1 MLAGLDELPAS
12 DAAVSA
18 IEGGAVSDASARDGA
33 DVRPPTVCDVEP
45 SWGPGPVV
53 GAPSWQTAELA
64 VFGAP
69 IGATSNDIFTQTT
82 NAVFGPNHAYDPV
95 SNVTRAFT
103 PHAGPYDR
111 ELEAG
116 ILRAGFR
123 STGCLRL
130 SELAAPNGFAIAMN
144 LVPSPTAAVRKSF
157 ESPTA
162 GPVVSFG
169 ALNIAADLYIDGVL
183 VDPHL
188 DNEFPSAAEVYFDP
202 TIEGYAHLF
211 LIFSE
216 STTYA
221 PLTVGLYRFDVSLDD
236 GVGNRT
242 FNSLTFK
249 VVD

>member
-1 MLAGLDELPAS
+1 MF
-12 DAAVSA
+12 
-18 IEGGAVSDASARDGA
+18 R
-33 DVRPPTVCDVEP
+33 
-45 SWGPGPVV
+45 
-53 GAPSWQTAELA
+53 
-64 VFGAP
+64 
-69 IGATSNDIFTQTT
+69 QTT
-82 NAVFGPNHAYDPV
+82 NAVFGPNHAYDPLY
-95 SNVTRAFT
+95 NVTRAFT

-111 ELEAG
+111 ELEGG

-157 ESPTA
+157 EAPTA
-162 GPVVSFG
+162 GPVMSFD
-169 ALNIAADLYIDGVL
+169 ALNIAGDLYIDGVL
-183 VDPHL
+183 VDPGF
-188 DNEFPSAAEVYFDP
+188 DSEFPSAAKVYLDP

-211 LIFSE
+211 LVFAE

-221 PLTVGLYRFDVSLDD
+221 PLRVGLYRFDVSLDD

-242 FNSLTFK
+242 LNSLTFK